1 MPSKARKTF
10 DESARDIEH
19 LLEAWEAAGSK
30 TSEVNSST
38 TDVLLRSAVVL
49 LVSYWEAY
57 VEDIC
62 SEALEHIVLHSKDA
76 SKIPMEAKKVI
87 ATELKKAPHD
97 LEVWKLADSGW
108 RNYLKERLPRL
119 KSDRDRSWNSP
130 KADATSKFISDV
142 VGLEDIHKAWD
153 VQKLES
159 KAAAEKLDAL
169 IKSRGQIAHR
179 GKLEQ
184 PLTQEFVTD
193 YANFLSAIVS
203 KTGGSINRHVIR
215 ITGKPLWQ
223 ANLEAVKKAGKRVS
237 KRRRQAKAT
246 LSDPI

>member
-1 MPSKARKTF
+1 MPSKARKSF

-19 LLEAWEAAGSK
+19 LLEAWKAAGSK

-76 SKIPMEAKKVI
+76 SKIPTEAKKIV
-87 ATELKKAPHD
+87 AAELKKAQHE
-97 LEVWKLADSGW
+97 LEVWKIADGGW
-108 RNYLKERLPRL
+108 RDYLKERLPRL

-130 KADATSKFISDV
+130 KADATSKFIKDV
-142 VGLEDIHKAWD
+142 LGLEDVHKAWN
-153 VQKLES
+153 VQNLES
-159 KAAAEKLDAL
+159 KVASERLDGL
-169 IKSRGQIAHR
+169 IKIRGQIAHR

-193 YANFLSAIVS
+193 HTNFLNSVVS
-203 KTGGSINRHVIR
+203 RTGSRINRHVIG
-215 ITGKPLWQ
+215 ITGKPLWKRDP
-223 ANLEAVKKAGKRVS
+223 EAVKKAMKRLRE
-237 KRRRQAKAT
+237 RRKKANEHQG
-246 LSDPI
+246 